1 MLLNLLFTCI
11 FFWLAAWLRWIFPQR
26 SFLFETSTMWAP
38 TGYKWICNLS
48 KMPCKWLTRV
58 IALLIGVIS
67 PFIIGRGPTFFS
79 DSHPLKLQPVL
90 SQSDLGYT
98 CHILPQQ
105 QICVLYIDICQP
117 FNSLLPISYGHKSG
131 GMPWILNHFWAAGSL
146 RMPLST
152 LSTPVENCSTMLSKM
167 NNWIFLHHFHGGL
180 LSCWKDTTNPWPLV
194 FWTSFFLWPGR
205 S

>member
-1 MLLNLLFTCI
+1 
-11 FFWLAAWLRWIFPQR
+11 
-26 SFLFETSTMWAP
+26 
-38 TGYKWICNLS
+38 
-48 KMPCKWLTRV
+48 MPYKWLTRV

-67 PFIIGRGPTFFS
+67 PFIIGRRPTLHVVLFSNMLFFS

-167 NNWIFLHHFHGGL
+167 NN
-180 LSCWKDTTNPWPLV
+180 
-194 FWTSFFLWPGR
+194 
-205 S
+205 